1 MKKFEQVE
9 NELEVL
15 SDDGLSEVSKLAL
28 QLKQAQEKLGLAE
41 DLVKDW
47 KRKVREIAEE
57 RLP

>member
-57 RLP
+57 R